1 MDNNDTVI
9 IQLDRPRE
17 LRLSH
22 KVLKKFMAAHDASMA
37 DFGSFAGNYDV
48 TVELLLMMLQRED
61 PSLTAEQ
68 LDDLLDAP
76 NVKIGDVIQ
85 KVTEAAEAAFGT
97 PEENAN
103 PPKRPAR
110 GTGRKV

>member
-22 KVLKKFMAAHDASMA
+22 KVLKKFLATHNTDMEHMEEYLQGYNGACDI
-37 DFGSFAGNYDV
+37 
-48 TVELLLMMLQRED
+48 LLLMLQRED
-61 PSLTAEQ
+61 PSLTEEQ

-76 NVKIGDVIQ
+76 GVNLMDVFG
-85 KVTEAAEAAFGT
+85 KVYAAMSAAFGE
-97 PEENAN
+97 PEETAN

-110 GTGRKV
+110 GTGRKA